1 MTEALEPAW
10 LLHRREYGDG
20 GFLAD
25 FMGLRSGRFSA
36 VVRGARR
43 KARGGSHVGV
53 LRPFLPLLVA
63 QAGRGELKTLRRI
76 EASQA
81 AIELTGERVFSG
93 LYLNELLVRLLPRFE
108 PLPRLFAEYG
118 ETLACLEGNEDVERG
133 LRYFEL
139 TLLTE
144 LGYGIRFD
152 MDADNDAV
160 EASHHYRYDPERGF
174 LPCVF
179 APETGHDPEVLQG
192 EQLLNIADWLFGGD
206 GLAAGNSRIIKFVTR
221 RALQQQL
228 GERTLNSRELLMAF
242 RNGAETGDLSDGVK

>member
-1 MTEALEPAW
+1 MSEALEPAW

-43 KARGGSHVGV
+43 KARGGSHIGV
-53 LRPFLPLLVA
+53 LRPFLPLLVV
-63 QAGRGELKTLRRI
+63 QGGRGELKTLRRI

-118 ETLACLEGNEDVERG
+118 ETLACLEDNEDVERA

-160 EASHHYRYDPERGF
+160 EASHYYRYDPERGF

-179 APETGHDPEVLQG
+179 APETGREPEVLQG

-242 RNGAETGDLSDGVK
+242 RNGAETGDLSNGVK

>member
-118 ETLACLEGNEDVERG
+118 ETLACLEGNEDVERA

-160 EASHHYRYDPERGF
+160 EASHYYRYDPERGF

-179 APETGHDPEVLQG
+179 APETGREPEVLQG

-228 GERTLNSRELLMAF
+228 GGRALNSRELLMAF
-242 RNGAETGDLSDGVK
+242 RNGAKTGDLSDGVK

>member
-118 ETLACLEGNEDVERG
+118 ETLTCLEGIEDVERG
-133 LRYFEL
+133 LRRFEL

-152 MDADNDAV
+152 VDADNDAV
-160 EASHHYRYDPERGF
+160 EALQHYRYDPERGF
-174 LPCVF
+174 LPYVF
-179 APETGHDPEVLQG
+179 ASGTGHDPEILLG

-206 GLAAGNSRIIKFVTR
+206 GLAAGNSRVIKSLTR

-228 GERTLNSRELLMAF
+228 GERTLNSRVLLTAF
-242 RNGAETGDLSDGVK
+242 RNGAEVADLRGG

>member
-81 AIELTGERVFSG
+81 AIEKVAWFGT
-93 LYLNELLVRLLPRFE
+93 PK
-108 PLPRLFAEYG
+108 A
-118 ETLACLEGNEDVERG
+118 LAR
-133 LRYFEL
+133 
-139 TLLTE
+139 
-144 LGYGIRFD
+144 
-152 MDADNDAV
+152 
-160 EASHHYRYDPERGF
+160 ASR
-174 LPCVF
+174 
-179 APETGHDPEVLQG
+179 
-192 EQLLNIADWLFGGD
+192 W
-206 GLAAGNSRIIKFVTR
+206 
-221 RALQQQL
+221 RAWQASCSPI
-228 GERTLNSRELLMAF
+228 NAF
-242 RNGAETGDLSDGVK
+242 RTQPW

>member
-1 MTEALEPAW
+1 M
-10 LLHRREYGDG
+10 
-20 GFLAD
+20 
-25 FMGLRSGRFSA
+25 
-36 VVRGARR
+36 
-43 KARGGSHVGV
+43 
-53 LRPFLPLLVA
+53 
-63 QAGRGELKTLRRI
+63 KTLRRI

-228 GERTLNSRELLMAF
+228 GGRALNSRELLMAF
-242 RNGAETGDLSDGVK
+242 RNGAETGDLSNGVK

>member
-25 FMGLRSGRFSA
+25 FMGLRSGRFTA

-63 QAGRGELKTLRRI
+63 QGGRGELKTLRRI
-76 EASQA
+76 EASQT
-81 AIELTGERVFSG
+81 AIELSGERVFSG

-108 PLPRLFAEYG
+108 PLPRLFAQYG
-118 ETLACLEGNEDVERG
+118 ATLTSLEDGEDVERS
-133 LRYFEL
+133 LRYFEVG
-139 TLLTE
+139 LLSE

-152 MDADNDAV
+152 VDAGNDAV
-160 EASHHYRYDPERGF
+160 EACHHYRYDPEQGF

-179 APETGHDPEVLQG
+179 APGSGGDPEVLQG

-206 GLAAGNSRIIKFVTR
+206 GLTSTNSRVLKSVTR

-228 GERTLNSRELLMAF
+228 GERALNSRELLMAF
-242 RNGAETGDLSDGVK
+242 RHGAEGADAQDRAQ